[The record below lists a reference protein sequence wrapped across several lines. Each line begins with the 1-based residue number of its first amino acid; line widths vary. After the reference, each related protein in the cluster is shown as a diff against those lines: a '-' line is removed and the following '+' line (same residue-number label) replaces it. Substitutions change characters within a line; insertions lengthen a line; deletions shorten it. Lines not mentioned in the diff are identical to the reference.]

1 MSIWMIVISAL
12 MYIFMMV
19 MNTLANTLPL
29 NGITTGDVSFKY
41 PNLFQ
46 PTGMTFS
53 IWGLIYILLLAYV
66 IYQFSTIGKP
76 ISDEMKQLFFRVN
89 LLFALASLLNA
100 LWLISWHYDKIVIST
115 VIMVLLLVTLIWIG
129 LLTPTLGMLTRTAF
143 SVYLGWITVAT
154 IANVTIMLVKLGIP
168 SFSQGSVFMTS
179 FILVIGL
186 VIAWL
191 WVIKT
196 KDIAYGVVI
205 IWAYTGIVMRH
216 FNHLELNKAYPLIY
230 TTAISSILMIVLV
243 LSWITIQMKG

>member
-12 MYIFMMV
+12 MYVFMMV

-89 LLFALASLLNA
+89 LLFALSSLFNA
-100 LWLISWHYDKIVIST
+100 LWLITWHYDKIVIST

-168 SFSQGSVFMTS
+168 GSSQSSVVLTAL
-179 FILVIGL
+179 ILTIGL
-186 VIAWL
+186 VIALL
-191 WVIKT
+191 WVVRT
-196 KDIAYGVVI
+196 KDIAYGFVI
-205 IWAYTGIVMRH
+205 IWAYIGIVMRH
-216 FNHLELNKAYPLIY
+216 LGSSELNRTYPLIY
-230 TTAISSILMIVLV
+230 MTAISAIGILLIVVSLISFQ
-243 LSWITIQMKG
+243 LIR

>member
-12 MYIFMMV
+12 MYVFMMV

-89 LLFALASLLNA
+89 LLFALSSLFNA

-168 SFSQGSVFMTS
+168 GSSQSSVVLTAL
-179 FILVIGL
+179 ILTIGL
-186 VIAWL
+186 VIALL
-191 WVIKT
+191 WVVRT
-196 KDIAYGVVI
+196 KDIAYGFVI
-205 IWAYTGIVMRH
+205 IWAYIGIVMRH
-216 FNHLELNKAYPLIY
+216 LGSSELNRAYPLIY
-230 TTAISSILMIVLV
+230 MTAISTIGILLIVVSLISFQ
-243 LSWITIQMKG
+243 LIR

>member
-1 MSIWMIVISAL
+1 
-12 MYIFMMV
+12 
-19 MNTLANTLPL
+19 
-29 NGITTGDVSFKY
+29 
-41 PNLFQ
+41 LFQ

-89 LLFALASLLNA
+89 LLFALSSLFNA

-168 SFSQGSVFMTS
+168 GSSQSSVVLTAL
-179 FILVIGL
+179 ILTIGL
-186 VIAWL
+186 VIALL
-191 WVIKT
+191 WVVRT
-196 KDIAYGVVI
+196 KDIAYGFVI
-205 IWAYTGIVMRH
+205 IWAYIGIVMRH
-216 FNHLELNKAYPLIY
+216 LGSSELNRTYPLIY
-230 TTAISSILMIVLV
+230 MTAISATLILLIVVSLISYQ
-243 LSWITIQMKG
+243 LTK